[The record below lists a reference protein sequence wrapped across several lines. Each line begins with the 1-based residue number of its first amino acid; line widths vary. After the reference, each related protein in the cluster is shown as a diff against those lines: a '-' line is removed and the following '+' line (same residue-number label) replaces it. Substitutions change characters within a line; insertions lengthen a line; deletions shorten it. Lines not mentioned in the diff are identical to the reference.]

1 MREELREDL
10 KEEVVVE
17 ETKTTKTKKGGKLKK
32 VIATGLVLVTIGVG
46 GTLLYLNIDNQ
57 TPKFTQTTTTIVNSV
72 ESASVIDD
80 IIADETIADL
90 DELAVKVDLSEQL
103 HDLNLEQYIGGLD
116 KLEMPESYTI
126 EGVSTMIDT
135 FNTLLENEK
144 VKNGVLSKEDREF
157 TKLALTLE
165 AYERAVNGS
174 LTNDAYKT
182 LVNYGI
188 PVVKGKVLDA
198 CGFEASEVSNLKI
211 GSGAKSYVITFDD
224 PTTGKTYNVEAAK
237 GNAFTSKGY
246 VSEVIGDI
254 YDWQSKS
261 SKAQD
266 TGTSYDGE
274 RNKDILEGINTLKA
288 ITLMDCTITN
298 NGKVEVTSS
307 MKEVRAKE
315 KALTQ
320 PEKSK

>member
-1 MREELREDL
+1 MKKELREDL
-10 KEEVVVE
+10 NEEVVVE
-17 ETKTTKTKKGGKLKK
+17 ETKTTKTTKGGKLKK

-80 IIADETIADL
+80 IISEETIADL
-90 DELAVKVDLSEQL
+90 DELAVKVELSEQL
-103 HDLNLEQYIGGLD
+103 HDLNLEQYISGLD
-116 KLEMPESYTI
+116 KLEMPETYTI
-126 EGVSTMIDT
+126 DGVSATIDA
-135 FNTLLENEK
+135 FNVLLENEK

-157 TKLALTLE
+157 TQLALVLE

-174 LTNDAYKT
+174 LTNEAYQT

-198 CGFEASEVSNLKI
+198 CGFEASEVANLRI
-211 GSGAKSYVITFDD
+211 GSGAKSYVITFND
-224 PTTGKTYNVEAAK
+224 PQTGKTYNVVAEK

-254 YDWQSKS
+254 YNWQSKS

-274 RNKDILEGINTLKA
+274 RNKDILEGINTLKS

-298 NGKVEVTSS
+298 KGKIEVTST

-315 KALTQ
+315 KALSQ
-320 PEKSK
+320 PENSK

>member
-10 KEEVVVE
+10 IDEEVGVE
-17 ETKTTKTKKGGKLKK
+17 ETKTTKPKKGNKLKK
-32 VIATGLVLVTIGVG
+32 VIATGLVLVTVGVG

-80 IIADETIADL
+80 IISDETIADL
-90 DELAVKVDLSEQL
+90 DELAMKVELSEQL
-103 HDLNLEQYIGGLD
+103 HNLNLEQYIGGLD
-116 KLEMPESYTI
+116 KLQMPESYTV
-126 EGVSTMIDT
+126 EGVSTMIDQ
-135 FNTLLENEK
+135 FNEYLKNEK
-144 VKNGVLSKEDREF
+144 VQNGVLSKEDREF
-157 TKLALTLE
+157 TKLALSLE

-174 LTNDAYKT
+174 LTNEAYQT

-198 CGFEASEVSNLKI
+198 CGFEASEVTNLKI
-211 GSGAKSYVITFDD
+211 GSGAKAYVITFND
-224 PTTGKTYNVEAAK
+224 PTTGKTYNVAAEK

-246 VSEVIGDI
+246 VSDVIGDI
-254 YDWQSKS
+254 YSWQDKS

-274 RNKDILEGINTLKA
+274 RNKDILNGINTLKT

-298 NGKVEVTSS
+298 KGKIEVTST

-320 PEKSK
+320 TESK